1 MLDNITKKN
10 IDDCRDVLVGK
21 VPDPKSQIEQITL
34 ALIYKFMD
42 DMDKEAVEKFK
53 GKAKFFSGE
62 YAKYGW
68 RKLFDP
74 SLSGQDMLALY
85 SEALEKLNTNPNIPE
100 LFRNIF
106 KNAYLPYRD
115 PSTLKLFLKYINE
128 FEYSHSEK
136 LGDAFEYLLSVMGS
150 QGDAGQFR
158 TPRHI
163 IDFVTACVNPQK
175 NETILDPA
183 CGTAGFLLSA
193 FKHIRNQ
200 NSKETEIKTNDN
212 LGNPIIQKIL
222 IPTFTPDDRKKL
234 ATNFVGYDISP
245 DMVRLSLA
253 NMYLHGFA
261 TPLIHEYDSLSSED
275 RWQETFDVILANP
288 PFMTPKGG
296 IRPHKK
302 FGVQANKAEV
312 LFTDYIAEHL
322 NSNGR
327 AGIVVPNGIVA
338 TSQTAYKQ
346 LRKMLVQDS
355 LIAVISLPAGVFQ
368 PYSGVKTSVL
378 ILDKRLAKNSKH
390 ILFLKIENDGFDL
403 GAQRREIDKN
413 DLPVALAFLE
423 TYKNCLNK
431 DGQNLQD
438 IQDLQIAYEHNP
450 ANPKIDKILIQTIA
464 TLVEKETVLGNKDV
478 VLSAERYFE
487 TVKSQ
492 TEFELVKLGDV
503 CKFSQGIQVD
513 VNLQSAI
520 KNENQVRFLRIIDFT
535 QGEQEPRYINK
546 PNDKYLVNID
556 DISMV
561 RYGATGFVCT
571 GLEGVLANNL
581 FKITP
586 TIQNLSKRYL
596 FYILKSNI
604 VQDII
609 AERNQ
614 GVAMPAISFGTLN
627 EVEIPL
633 PPLEI
638 QQQIVAEIEGYQKII
653 DGAKQ
658 IVNHYKPT
666 ITINPDWEI
675 VELVEVCKPEYG
687 FTETAKEKGNARF
700 IRITDIGS
708 DGKLKDTDPKYVE
721 LTKEAKQSLV
731 VKDDILVARTGAT
744 YGKTMIFDE
753 DYPAVFASF
762 LIRLNFDKT
771 KIYPKYYWAFA
782 QSENYIQQAGRLMT
796 GGGQPQFNGNAI
808 VKIQIPLPPV
818 EEQQSIVKAIEE
830 EMQLVNANKRLIE
843 IFEQKIKTKIGEVWG
858 VKEEIE
864 MKEEFLIAAE
874 HKEEYN
880 KPINYEVE

>member
-1 MLDNITKKN
+1 MLDNVTKKN

-42 DMDKEAVEKFK
+42 DMDKEVVEKFK
-53 GKAKFFSGE
+53 GKPKFFVTPPKTGSKE
-62 YAKYGW
+62 TDDKLKSFEKYAW
-68 RKLFDP
+68 RKLFDQ
-74 SLSGQDMLALY
+74 SLNGQQVLELY
-85 SEALEKLNTNPNIPE
+85 SEALERLSINPNIPE

-175 NETILDPA
+175 HETILDPA

-193 FKHIRNQ
+193 YKHILNQ
-200 NSKETEIKTNDN
+200 NKDKRPGDK
-212 LGNPIIQKIL
+212 LK
-222 IPTFTPDDRKKL
+222 PDDRKKL

-253 NMYLHGFA
+253 NMYLHGFT
-261 TPLIHEYDSLSSED
+261 TPQIHEYDSLSSED
-275 RWQETFDVILANP
+275 RWNETFDVILANP

-322 NSNGR
+322 NKNGR

-346 LRKMLVQDS
+346 LRKMLVEDS
-355 LIAVISLPAGVFQ
+355 LIAVISLPSGVFQ

-378 ILDKRLAKNSKH
+378 LLDKQLAKKSKH
-390 ILFLKIENDGFDL
+390 ILFLKVENDGFDL

-413 DLPVALAFLE
+413 DLPLTLKTFEDYKAALAISSE
-423 TYKNCLNK
+423 TRKMELPS
-431 DGQNLQD
+431 L
-438 IQDLQIAYEHNP
+438 
-450 ANPKIDKILIQTIA
+450 A
-464 TLVEKETVLGNKDV
+464 TLVEKETVLDNKDV
-478 VLSAERYFE
+478 ILSAERYFE
-487 TVKSQ
+487 KQNLRQ
-492 TEFELVKLGDV
+492 TEYDLVKLGNIV
-503 CKFSQGIQVD
+503 KLSSGKFLPKKDFVD
-513 VNLQSAI
+513 GQYLVYGGNGVTGNHSEYLVE
-520 KNENQVRFLRIIDFT
+520 NETLVIGRV
-535 QGEQEPRYINK
+535 GEYCGAVHLTKPKSWITDNCLMVTEYLKEINPRY
-546 PNDKYLVNID
+546 LVHI
-556 DISMV
+556 
-561 RYGATGFVCT
+561 
-571 GLEGVLANNL
+571 
-581 FKITP
+581 
-586 TIQNLSKRYL
+586 
-596 FYILKSNI
+596 
-604 VQDII
+604 
-609 AERNQ
+609 
-614 GVAMPAISFGTLN
+614 LN
-627 EVEIPL
+627 EANLNQYAKVGGQPSISQSSIYEIEIPL
-633 PPLEI
+633 PPIEI

-658 IVNHYKPT
+658 IVNNYKPT
-666 ITINPDWEI
+666 IGIKPEWEM
-675 VELVEVCKPEYG
+675 VELGEVCKPEYG

-708 DGKLKDTDPKYVE
+708 DGKLKDTDAKYVD

-731 VKDDILVARTGAT
+731 KQDDILVARTGAT

-753 DYPAVFASF
+753 SYPAVFASF
-762 LIRLNFDKT
+762 LIRLNFDK
-771 KIYPKYYWAFA
+771 KKVYPKYYWAFA
-782 QSENYIQQAGRLMT
+782 QSENYIQQAARLMT

-808 VKIQIPLPPV
+808 VKIQIPIPSL
-818 EEQQSIVKAIEE
+818 EEQQEIVKAIEE
-830 EMQLVNANKRLIE
+830 EMQLVESNKKLIE
-843 IFEQKIKTKIGEVWG
+843 IFEQKIKNKINEVWG
-858 VKEEIE
+858 VKELIE
-864 MKEEFLIAAE
+864 A
-874 HKEEYN
+874 
-880 KPINYEVE
+880 

>member
-1 MLDNITKKN
+1 
-10 IDDCRDVLVGK
+10 VLVGK

-53 GKAKFFSGE
+53 GKAKFFTGE

-175 NETILDPA
+175 NETVLDPA

-193 FKHIRNQ
+193 YKHILNQ
-200 NSKETEIKTNDN
+200 NTDKRQGDK
-212 LGNPIIQKIL
+212 LK
-222 IPTFTPDDRKKL
+222 PDDRKKL

-355 LIAVISLPAGVFQ
+355 LIAVISLPAGVFH

-378 ILDKRLAKNSKH
+378 ILDKRWRKK
-390 ILFLKIENDGFDL
+390 
-403 GAQRREIDKN
+403 
-413 DLPVALAFLE
+413 
-423 TYKNCLNK
+423 
-431 DGQNLQD
+431 
-438 IQDLQIAYEHNP
+438 
-450 ANPKIDKILIQTIA
+450 ANT
-464 TLVEKETVLGNKDV
+464 
-478 VLSAERYFE
+478 FC
-487 TVKSQ
+487 
-492 TEFELVKLGDV
+492 F
-503 CKFSQGIQVD
+503 
-513 VNLQSAI
+513 
-520 KNENQVRFLRIIDFT
+520 
-535 QGEQEPRYINK
+535 
-546 PNDKYLVNID
+546 
-556 DISMV
+556 
-561 RYGATGFVCT
+561 
-571 GLEGVLANNL
+571 
-581 FKITP
+581 
-586 TIQNLSKRYL
+586 
-596 FYILKSNI
+596 
-604 VQDII
+604 
-609 AERNQ
+609 
-614 GVAMPAISFGTLN
+614 
-627 EVEIPL
+627 
-633 PPLEI
+633 
-638 QQQIVAEIEGYQKII
+638 
-653 DGAKQ
+653 
-658 IVNHYKPT
+658 
-666 ITINPDWEI
+666 
-675 VELVEVCKPEYG
+675 
-687 FTETAKEKGNARF
+687 
-700 IRITDIGS
+700 
-708 DGKLKDTDPKYVE
+708 
-721 LTKEAKQSLV
+721 
-731 VKDDILVARTGAT
+731 
-744 YGKTMIFDE
+744 
-753 DYPAVFASF
+753 
-762 LIRLNFDKT
+762 
-771 KIYPKYYWAFA
+771 
-782 QSENYIQQAGRLMT
+782 
-796 GGGQPQFNGNAI
+796 
-808 VKIQIPLPPV
+808 
-818 EEQQSIVKAIEE
+818 
-830 EMQLVNANKRLIE
+830 
-843 IFEQKIKTKIGEVWG
+843 
-858 VKEEIE
+858 
-864 MKEEFLIAAE
+864 
-874 HKEEYN
+874 
-880 KPINYEVE
+880 